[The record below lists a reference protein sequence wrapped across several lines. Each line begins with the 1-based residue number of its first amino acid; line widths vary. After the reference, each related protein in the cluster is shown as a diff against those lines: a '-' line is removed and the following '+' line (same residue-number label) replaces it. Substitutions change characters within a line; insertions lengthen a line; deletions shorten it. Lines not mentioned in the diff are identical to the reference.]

1 MHELLSHEALF
12 RTDTSGRIR
21 DWNPAAERLTGL
33 GARDALGR
41 RCWEVVAGR
50 DGDGATVCHPGC
62 AAGRLAASGRPVP
75 CPELTMRTALGPKRL
90 EISAIVL
97 RAGGDV
103 LVLHPMREAPVHAL
117 PRSTRSDDPRLTPRQ
132 REVLRML
139 ADGVRVSEIASRLTI
154 SVTTVR
160 NHVRAILLEL
170 DAHSQL
176 EAVARARSLALV
188 GD

>member
-1 MHELLSHEALF
+1 
-12 RTDTSGRIR
+12 
-21 DWNPAAERLTGL
+21 
-33 GARDALGR
+33 
-41 RCWEVVAGR
+41 
-50 DGDGATVCHPGC
+50 
-62 AAGRLAASGRPVP
+62 
-75 CPELTMRTALGPKRL
+75 
-90 EISAIVL
+90 
-97 RAGGDV
+97 
-103 LVLHPMREAPVHAL
+103 MREAPVHAL

-176 EAVARARSLALV
+176 EAVARARSFALV